1 MYWCFLP
8 ADGWEL
14 GVAPV
19 PGNKEKAVNQAGT
32 NIYMFSTDENK
43 QNAAW
48 EYIKYLT
55 SVDSTIQWSEETGY
69 LPVRK
74 SAYETDE
81 FKKFM
86 DEDKTNNYKSAYE
99 QSPYFFAQPVFDG
112 SYDVMN
118 TVSTVLE
125 DSILDELEPEEVL
138 ENLVTELND
147 KLGVDGV
154 AAEEE
159 SSSVAE

>member
-1 MYWCFLP
+1 M
-8 ADGWEL
+8 
-14 GVAPV
+14 
-19 PGNKEKAVNQAGT
+19 
-32 NIYMFSTDENK
+32 
-43 QNAAW
+43 AA
-48 EYIKYLT
+48 
-55 SVDSTIQWSEETGY
+55 
-69 LPVRK
+69 
-74 SAYETDE
+74 
-81 FKKFM
+81 
-86 DEDKTNNYKSAYE
+86 N
-99 QSPYFFAQPVFDG
+99 
-112 SYDVMN
+112 DVMN